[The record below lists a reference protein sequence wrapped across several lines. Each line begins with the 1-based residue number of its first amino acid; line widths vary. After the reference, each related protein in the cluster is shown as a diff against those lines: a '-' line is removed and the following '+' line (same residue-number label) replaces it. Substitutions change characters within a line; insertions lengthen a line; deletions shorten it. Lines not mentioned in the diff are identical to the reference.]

1 MKCGNCRT
9 SGSNM
14 RKCEPC
20 GKVFCT
26 ICAKKG
32 IGSPKM
38 TSTNKCPFCST
49 ISTLQVAK

>member
-1 MKCGNCRT
+1 MKCPNCRT

-20 GKVFCT
+20 GRVFCT
-26 ICAKKG
+26 KCAKKG

-38 TSTNKCPFCST
+38 TSTNKCPFCSK